1 LVWLAKTLQKR
12 RFSVSKLT
20 IRIIPILVLFL
31 LAGVKQASAQ
41 GFSAYFGVGTAQ
53 DGPATN
59 SGCPSKQVLDELTGN
74 CEPAPN
80 IGGVFGVFGAD
91 FMILPHLGINGEYSF
106 RFAQAPYLTAIGL
119 NARPQF
125 YDFNAVYQPSS
136 GTSRIVPVLEGGIGG
151 ARLAFYA
158 TQQCSITG
166 INCTSSSPAGFNANH
181 FQIHGAIGVK
191 LYVKSDIFIK
201 PQVDLHWVPNLD
213 QQYSSNFVPQYTISV
228 GYTFGRH

>member
-1 LVWLAKTLQKR
+1 M
-12 RFSVSKLT
+12 SKLT
-20 IRIIPILVLFL
+20 IRTIPILVLFL

-53 DGPATN
+53 DGAATN
-59 SGCPSKQVLDELTGN
+59 SGCPPHQVVDN
-74 CEPAPN
+74 FEPAPTCEGAPVM
-80 IGGVFGVFGAD
+80 GGTFGVFGAD
-91 FMILPHLGINGEYSF
+91 FMFSPHLGVNGEYAF
-106 RFAQAPYLTAIGL
+106 RFAQAPYLPDVGL
-119 NARPQF
+119 NVRPQF
-125 YDFNAVYQPSS
+125 YDFNAVYQPTT
-136 GTSRIVPVLEGGIGG
+136 GTKRVVPVLEGGIGG
-151 ARLAFYA
+151 SKISLYVTQSGCSSGFCVNPSQAVA
-158 TQQCSITG
+158 TS
-166 INCTSSSPAGFNANH
+166 NH